1 MKKKFLALV
10 MTLSMVLSLVP
21 MTALAAEGSQA
32 GQTLTAAEGQTENA
46 ATNGDDQKDDSTTG
60 GDNSTGGAATEEE
73 TTKKNPIVEVEGVKY
88 DISSG
93 DAIVVGC
100 EKDVGELTIPKTI
113 SFEGTDY
120 KVTKVVHGLQN
131 NSTLRSVNIQ
141 AEITTLDNSI
151 FLNDTELTSVTLP
164 DSLKIIETAAFEN
177 CASLTQIDLPEG
189 LEVIKNSVFV
199 GTAIEEITLPSTLKE
214 LQSSAFNSVTT
225 LKTVDFNNAGTSV
238 GEKCFQGCNAL
249 ETVSNT
255 ENITELGDYAFGSD
269 HQGYNN
275 VNVHCQSLTGE
286 IKLNSVT
293 KIGKAAF
300 KNCTALNKVSGLEN
314 VTEIPD
320 EAFNYCSRLTS
331 ISGLDNITT
340 IGNNAF
346 SKCSAMVKVDGKY
359 VKTGITE
366 LEGLQLSNL
375 TSIGVRALDSV
386 KAAFEINESTFS
398 HLTSLGEGAFYSVSN
413 LTGKLVLPEG
423 IPAVGKDTFRGTGI
437 TEAILPDS
445 VQSIGE
451 TAFFNCRE
459 LVNVQI
465 GQKGGQSS
473 QLTRI
478 EKGAFAKDNFI
489 TSFVIEADKAD
500 ISIST
505 DKVQLGFNEFDVF
518 PEEVKKIITY
528 TVASVEG
535 EDIGTGT
542 DLQTAI
548 NNASEDDP
556 VTITATKSFVVKSTV
571 TIPAGKTITLTG
583 NNITVQ
589 PGKNFSGP
597 LFVVEDDAN
606 LSLDGTLT
614 YKCQNLSDG
623 VFAQVKGEMTMN
635 NGTIT
640 RATISSTHTGS
651 GIIDVDHGSFIM
663 KGGLANKISTDAY
676 NSGVVYVHNGGTFS
690 MEGGVISDVSSTN
703 QDASPVVI
711 DGGSMTMTDGTISDN
726 VTTNAYTS
734 AGVTVNGNSKFEMSG
749 GIIKNNTGIRG
760 VGVYVRENGAY
771 DEETSA
777 KFEMKGGTISGNV
790 ANPLPGHPDINAR
803 GAGVYVE
810 DNAEFTMSD
819 GMITENRAT
828 GVVSDPYNYGGM
840 GGGVSTMNKALD
852 GGGRFI
858 MNGGT
863 ISKNHATNSGGGVFS
878 GSAPD
883 KVVLSAGYILDNCA
897 GSNGGGVYVSTPPYG
912 LTIKN
917 ALVSNNTATIMGG
930 GIWSCPTGT
939 IVLGADNAVFDN
951 TASEAG
957 DDIAFLDKESEKSG
971 NFYSTFSNV
980 QLGGGLVTWYNDN
993 FVTGKLG
1000 PWGTCG
1006 NYRYD
1011 MNDPGNPI
1019 ISADNSKGSYSLRAM
1034 VSDDGKMLAKNA
1046 ASLLIQGNTAQR
1058 GGGVGTNGEV
1068 DFSGETTPTP
1078 VTSLTVHKVWA
1089 GNSGNYPSTVTV
1101 NLVRTKGE
1109 KSQTIA
1115 TVILSENSKD
1125 KDGKAWSYTFSNL
1138 DNTYTYTV
1146 TEDEVSGYRTSI
1158 TKDTKTEVKTDG
1170 GETSPDNDLSFT
1182 ITNTRKGGGNSGGG
1196 GSITIPDDVPT
1207 GLDLKNHYGYIIGYP
1222 VDYYTGK
1229 PTTDQ
1234 TKKPVGPEGKI
1245 TRAEVATIYF
1255 RMLTDENRAANWN
1268 QVSGFSDVKSSAWYN
1283 NAISTLTKAG
1293 ILKGYEDGT
1302 FQPNGYI
1309 TRAEFATIAIRFFS
1323 GVYEGEDLFPDIKG
1337 HWAEDYINNAANKGL
1352 VKGYEDGTFGPD
1364 RYITRAEAVT
1374 LVNRTLNRHPHND
1387 GLHKDMLVWPDNMD
1401 TSKWY
1406 YADMQEATNSHEP
1419 DKNKSTADK
1428 EYWGKM
1434 LPIRD
1439 WEALE
1444 KEWSNANS
1452 APGEGEVV

>member
-60 GDNSTGGAATEEE
+60 GDNSTGGATTEEK
-73 TTKKNPIVEVEGVKY
+73 TTKKNPIVEGVKY

-93 DAIVVGC
+93 YAIVVGC
-100 EKDVGELTIPKTI
+100 EEGVEELTIPKKI

-120 KVTKVVHGLQN
+120 NVTKVVRGLQN
-131 NSTLRSVNIQ
+131 NSTLKRVDIQ

-151 FLNDTELTSVTLP
+151 FLNDTSLTSVTLP

-199 GTAIEEITLPSTLKE
+199 GTAIEKITLPSTLKE

-249 ETVSNT
+249 ETVGNT

-269 HQGYNN
+269 RQGYNG
-275 VNVHCQSLTGE
+275 VNLHCQSLTGE

-314 VTEIPD
+314 VTEIPN
-320 EAFNYCSRLTS
+320 EAFNSCSRLTS

-340 IGNNAF
+340 IGDNAF

-398 HLTSLGEGAFYSVSN
+398 HLTSLGEGAFSQVSGMAGP
-413 LTGKLVLPEG
+413 LTLPEG
-423 IPAVGKDTFRGTGI
+423 ITSVGTATFLGTSI
-437 TEAILPDS
+437 TEVNLPNS
-445 VQSIGE
+445 IQSIGE
-451 TAFFNCRE
+451 RAFISCTQ
-459 LVNVQI
+459 LTSVQI
-465 GQKGGQSS
+465 GQKDGQSS
-473 QLTRI
+473 ELQRI
-478 EKGAFAKDNFI
+478 EWAAFGRDTAI
-489 TSFVIEADKAD
+489 QSVIIEAAKSDVE
-500 ISIST
+500 IST
-505 DKVQLGFNEFDVF
+505 TTKNGVTTF
-518 PEEVKKIITY
+518 PAGVEQYIHY
-528 TVASVEG
+528 TVESI
-535 EDIGTGT
+535 EDDTVNDT
-542 DLQTAI
+542 HDLQTAI
-548 NNASEDDP
+548 DNAENNAI
-556 VTITATKSFVVKSTV
+556 ITATKSFLIKNAVTV
-571 TIPAGKTITLTG
+571 PAGKKITLTG
-583 NNITVQ
+583 ANITVQ
-589 PGKNFSGP
+589 PEKTVSGP
-597 LFVVEDDAN
+597 LFTVEKDAT
-606 LSLDGTLT
+606 LCLDGTIT
-614 YKCQNLSDG
+614 YKCQNLANG
-623 VFAQVKGEMTMN
+623 VFAQVNGDLTLK
-635 NGTIT
+635 NGTIS
-640 RATISSTHTGS
+640 RLSSGQTNTGV
-651 GIIDVDHGSFIM
+651 IDVDGGSF
-663 KGGLANKISTDAY
+663 T
-676 NSGVVYVHNGGTFS
+676 
-690 MEGGVISDVSSTN
+690 
-703 QDASPVVI
+703 
-711 DGGSMTMTDGTISDN
+711 
-726 VTTNAYTS
+726 
-734 AGVTVNGNSKFEMSG
+734 
-749 GIIKNNTGIRG
+749 
-760 VGVYVRENGAY
+760 
-771 DEETSA
+771 
-777 KFEMKGGTISGNV
+777 MKGGTISDITASGANFGAVYIHNNGAFSMEGGRISKFKSTNQYAGPVVVNGGSMTMSGGTIDGNT
-790 ANPLPGHPDINAR
+790 ATEFNS
-803 GAGVYVE
+803 AGGVLVNK
-810 DNAEFTMSD
+810 DSTFTMTGGTISNNSAKRGGGVLVLENGKFTMTGGTISGNTAQVQYSGID
-819 GMITENRAT
+819 KPNAGGGGVFVEHNASFDMENGTITDNT
-828 GVVSDPYNYGGM
+828 TNGM
-840 GGGVSTMNKALD
+840 GGGVATAVLNESDET
-852 GGGRFI
+852 GGGQFH
-858 MNGGT
+858 MTGGT
-863 ISKNHATNSGGGVFS
+863 ISRNKASCGGGVYS
-878 GSAPD
+878 WSRKD
-883 KVVLSAGYILDNCA
+883 RVVLEGGNIIGNTAYNQ
-897 GSNGGGVYVSTPPYG
+897 GGGVYVSTHPYG
-912 LTIKN
+912 LTIN
-917 ALVSNNTATIMGG
+917 HALVTDNTATIMGG
-930 GIWSCPTGT
+930 GVWACPTGT
-939 IVLGADNAVFDN
+939 VTLGTDSAVFDN
-951 TASEAG
+951 TAEKAG
-957 DDIAFLDKESEKSG
+957 DDIALLNKNEG
-971 NFYSTFSNV
+971 YYSTFSNE
-980 QLGGGLVTWYNDN
+980 QLGGGLVTWYKDN
-993 FVTGKLG
+993 SVTGNQSQ
-1000 PWGTCG
+1000 WGSHG
-1006 NYRYD
+1006 DYRYD
-1011 MNDPGNPI
+1011 ANDPGNPV
-1019 ISADNSKGSYSLRAM
+1019 ISATNSMSSYSLKAV
-1034 VSDDGKMLAKNA
+1034 VSNDGKSLAKNA
-1046 ASLLIQGNTAQR
+1046 AKLFIQDNTAQR
-1058 GGGVGTNGEV
+1058 GGGVGTNGEIN
-1068 DFSGETTPTP
+1068 FSGANTPENP
-1078 VTSLTVHKVWA
+1078 ISVTVHKVW
-1089 GNSGNYPSTVTV
+1089 SGNNGNDPSTVKV
-1101 NLVRTKGE
+1101 NLVRTKDD

-1115 TVILSENSKD
+1115 TVILSEKSKD
-1125 KDGKAWSYTFSNL
+1125 KEDTKEEKGQTWSYIFSNL
-1138 DNTYTYTV
+1138 DDSYTYTV
-1146 TEDEVSGYRTSI
+1146 TEDEVPGYRTSI
-1158 TKDTKTEVKTDG
+1158 TKDTEGKNLT
-1170 GETSPDNDLSFT
+1170 FT
-1182 ITNTRKGGGNSGGG
+1182 ITNTRKGGGSSGGG
-1196 GSITIPDDVPT
+1196 TVTIPDDVPT

-1234 TKKPVGPEGKI
+1234 TKKPVRPEGKI

-1387 GLHKDMLVWPDNMD
+1387 GLHQDMLRWPDNMD

-1419 DKNKSTADK
+1419 DKNQSTADK